1 MTFDLASI
9 SRIKIPSPDPVR
21 RPALWPLALL
31 FFLLQISAGPVFA
44 QDMRDMQNEVR
55 RLRQDVADLQRQIA
69 AGGQGVASSSSSSRV
84 APVGTESVTAQLKV
98 QVDQMDTEFRGMVG
112 QIEQL
117 TFQVNQVN
125 TRLEKLIAD
134 MDFRL
139 NALEHGGAGAPPA
152 APPGGSAT
160 PLTRPQ
166 GSLQPGAPPS
176 GAAQDGRAV
185 QDIDASLSELPPPPS
200 ALNSTLQNSRT
211 PPPPPGLAAATPK
224 GSPDEQYAA
233 AFGLLRAGD
242 YAGASDG
249 MEQFVK
255 NNPKHELAGNA
266 TYWLGET
273 YYVRKDYAKAASY
286 FLDGFQKY
294 PQSRKGPDNLL
305 KLGMTLAVLDHKAEA
320 CQALTQVAKKY
331 PKAPEKITQRASAEI
346 KRLSCS

>member
-1 MTFDLASI
+1 MISHLAHYP
-9 SRIKIPSPDPVR
+9 IKSAAR
-21 RPALWPLALL
+21 SCTALL
-31 FFLLQISAGPVFA
+31 LFLLVVFANPVAA

-55 RLRQDVADLQRQIA
+55 RLRQDVADLQRQIS
-69 AGGQGVASSSSSSRV
+69 AGGRSTVSSPSGSNIS
-84 APVGTESVTAQLKV
+84 PVGSETAAAQVKV
-98 QVDQMDTEFRGMVG
+98 QVDQLDMEIRGMVG

-139 NALEHGGAGAPPA
+139 NALERGAGGAS
-152 APPGGSAT
+152 PPGGGPAPAS
-160 PLTRPQ
+160 TRPQ
-166 GSLQPGAPPS
+166 GSLQPGA
-176 GAAQDGRAV
+176 AQSDSTI
-185 QDIDASLSELPPPPS
+185 QDMDANLSELPPPPS

-242 YAGASDG
+242 YVGASDG

-255 NNPKHELAGNA
+255 NNPGHELAGNA

-305 KLGMTLAVLDHKAEA
+305 KLGMTLAALNHKAEA
-320 CQALTQVAKKY
+320 CQALTQVAVKY
-331 PKAPEKITQRASAEI
+331 PKAAEKITQRADTEI

>member
-1 MTFDLASI
+1 MIFKCTAYPVKSRAWLAM
-9 SRIKIPSPDPVR
+9 
-21 RPALWPLALL
+21 ALL
-31 FFLLQISAGPVFA
+31 LCVLAVFTGPAAA

-55 RLRQDVADLQRQIA
+55 RLRQDVADMQRQIS
-69 AGGQGVASSSSSSRV
+69 AGKGGAASSPSSSRV
-84 APVGTESVTAQLKV
+84 APVGSETAAAQVKV
-98 QVDQMDTEFRGMVG
+98 QVDQMDIELRGMVG

-139 NALEHGGAGAPPA
+139 NALERGAAGGPPLGGG
-152 APPGGSAT
+152 PGPAS
-160 PLTRPQ
+160 TRPQ
-166 GSLQPGAPPS
+166 GSLQPGAAPS
-176 GAAQDGRAV
+176 GSGQSNSAV
-185 QDIDASLSELPPPPS
+185 QDMDANLSELPPPPS
-200 ALNSTLQNSRT
+200 ALNTTLQNSRT
-211 PPPPPGLAAATPK
+211 PPPPGLAAATPK

-242 YAGASDG
+242 YVGASDG

-255 NNPKHELAGNA
+255 NNPGHELAGNA

-305 KLGMTLAVLDHKAEA
+305 KLGMTLAALNHKAEA
-320 CQALTQVAKKY
+320 CQALTQVAVKY
-331 PKAPEKITQRASAEI
+331 PKAAAKITQRADAEI